1 MIWFSY
7 NHLMGTQQREHGD
20 PTPLAERGAFL
31 LSQLGYHVASR
42 ANELLAP
49 LGLRTPHYGVLM
61 QVSRE
66 EGLTQQQLAD
76 SLGVHRN
83 AMVGLID
90 ELEGRELVRR
100 ERDTRDRRAHR
111 IRLTD
116 RARVLL
122 DEADAVIDGLE
133 REVFDGFNRD
143 ERARLVA
150 LLGRAAERAD
160 LRAGIHPGLRRHRS
174 TRTTA

>member
-1 MIWFSY
+1 MS
-7 NHLMGTQQREHGD
+7 TQQREHAD
-20 PTPLAERGAFL
+20 PTPLAERGVFL
-31 LSQLGYHVASR
+31 LSQLGYHVATR

-49 LGLRTPHYGVLM
+49 LGLRTPQYGVLM
-61 QVSRE
+61 HLASE

-90 ELEGRELVRR
+90 ELEGRDLVRR
-100 ERDTRDRRAHR
+100 ERDTRDRRAHC

-122 DEADAVIDGLE
+122 EEVDTVVDGLE
-133 REVFDGFNRD
+133 HEVFDAFSPD
-143 ERARLVA
+143 ERTRLVA
-150 LLGRAAERAD
+150 LLGRAAKRAN

-174 TRTTA
+174 TQTTA

>member
-150 LLGRAAERAD
+150 LLGRAAERAN